1 MFAKRPPSPAVQPAA
16 KGSVSLASI
25 GGAVARNPMLAMGG
39 AAAIFTL
46 AATTALLAAADPHAG
61 APSVRIALSAPG
73 APAPPP
79 GWREALPVDQAG
91 GPTPVTTDS
100 LQLYANA
107 PSDTDGSPMQGQAII
122 SFPDGATDAGG
133 GAGPGDGAHAPLGPA
148 PLAGFTAPG
157 PGGSLLPIV
166 SADGRTPALAYARP
180 FVSNGKPKV
189 ALVIGGLGLNAKSTR
204 EAIEQLPAEV
214 TLSFVPYSDG
224 LQAWIDLA
232 RANGH
237 EVLLE
242 APMEPVDYPNNDP
255 GPFTLLTTA
264 KPADTVQK
272 LDWLLSRATGY
283 FGVTNYLGSKFVTS
297 DSAMATFSGDLR
309 QRGLAFIDD
318 GSAARRGGGI
328 PRASADLVVDDQLA
342 GDAIDKQLA
351 ALEADA
357 LQHGASL
364 GSGFAYPI
372 TLDEVGRWASGLAA
386 RGYQLAPA
394 SAVMARR

>member
-1 MFAKRPPSPAVQPAA
+1 MFAKRPPSPVVQPAA
-16 KGSVSLASI
+16 KNALSL
-25 GGAVARNPMLAMGG
+25 GAVTGVVLRNPLVAVGG

-46 AATTALLAAADPHAG
+46 AAATALLAAADPHAG

-73 APAPPP
+73 AAPPPP
-79 GWREALPVDQAG
+79 GWREALAPDQS
-91 GPTPVTTDS
+91 GPAPVTTDS

-107 PSDTDGSPMQGQAII
+107 PADPDQAPMQGQAII
-122 SFPDGATDAGG
+122 SFPGGPTDASGPG
-133 GAGPGDGAHAPLGPA
+133 GASDHPPLPPA
-148 PLAGFTAPG
+148 PLAGLTAPG
-157 PGGSLLPIV
+157 PGGSFLPII
-166 SADGRTPALAYARP
+166 SADGRSPYQAYARP
-180 FVSNGKPKV
+180 FQSNGKPKV

-204 EAIEQLPAEV
+204 QAIEQLPPEV
-214 TLSFVPYSDG
+214 TLSFVPYADG

-242 APMEPVDYPNNDP
+242 APMEPADYPNNDP
-255 GPFTLLTTA
+255 GPYTLLTTS
-264 KPADTVQK
+264 KPAETIQH

-297 DSAMATFSGDLR
+297 DPAMATFSGDLR
-309 QRGLAFIDD
+309 QRGLAFVDD

-351 ALEADA
+351 ALEAAA
-357 LQHGASL
+357 LQHGQSL

-372 TLDEVGRWASGLAA
+372 TLDEVGRWAAGLSA

>member
-1 MFAKRPPSPAVQPAA
+1 MFAKRPPSPAIQPAA
-16 KGSVSLASI
+16 KGPTGLAAI
-25 GGAVARNPMLAMGG
+25 GGTIRRNPMLAVGG
-39 AAAIFTL
+39 AAVLFTC
-46 AATTALLAAADPHAG
+46 AAATALLAAADPHAG
-61 APSVRIALSAPG
+61 APSVIIPLSAPG
-73 APAPPP
+73 APPPPP
-79 GWREALPVDQAG
+79 GWREALAPDPSGQ
-91 GPTPVTTDS
+91 TPVTTDS

-107 PSDTDGSPMQGQAII
+107 PPADGDNAPMQGQAVI
-122 SFPDGATDAGG
+122 SFPGSPADAASG
-133 GAGPGDGAHAPLGPA
+133 GDGVHSPLSPA
-148 PLAGFTAPG
+148 PLAGLTAPG
-157 PGGSLLPIV
+157 PAGAYLPIIG
-166 SADGRTPALAYARP
+166 ADGREPSQAYARP

-204 EAIEQLPAEV
+204 QAIEQLPPEV
-214 TLSFVPYSDG
+214 TLSFVPYADG

-255 GPFTLLTTA
+255 GPYTLLTTS
-264 KPADTVQK
+264 KPAETVQH

-297 DSAMATFSGDLR
+297 DAAMATFSGDLH
-309 QRGLAFIDD
+309 QRGLAFVDD
-318 GSAARRGGGI
+318 GSAAKRGGGI

-342 GDAIDKQLA
+342 GDAIDKELA
-351 ALEADA
+351 TLEADA
-357 LQHGASL
+357 LQHGQAL

-372 TLDEVGRWASGLAA
+372 TLDEVGRWAAGLGA